1 MKVTHKFIT
10 FSLLTADIVD
20 STDFK
25 ITDKIIT
32 HYSHTIYVSNQKV
45 HGSQL

>member
-10 FSLLTADIVD
+10 FSLLTAGIVD
-20 STDFK
+20 STDFT

-32 HYSHTIYVSNQKV
+32 NYSLTICQ
-45 HGSQL
+45 